1 MSEESEGSGL
11 SEDINPEE
19 YVPVQWDEDVVDL
32 EFKSGHFCLIFFNPS
47 LIPF

>member
-11 SEDINPEE
+11 VEDVNPDE

-32 EFKSGHFCLIFFNPS
+32 EFKSGHFLFN
-47 LIPF
+47 FH